1 MVSHTSGL
9 VRDLDVLELLGTDEA
24 FERGGYGVQEIAHLT
39 KRDKGQISRV
49 CRTLSSFGL
58 IYRDGQSRK
67 YTLGHRMF
75 AIALRT
81 REAHLANL
89 AQPFLLDLVAQSEES
104 AHLTVLRGG
113 GVLTLRTELSQH
125 TLRDGSLSG
134 VTLPALRT
142 ASGRAILGT
151 LTDSELEAWWAE
163 HGVFRDPPAEYPRKV
178 EGAEIR
184 RLRRQPG
191 SIRSVSGL
199 KRVVR
204 GVRRAGYA
212 VSVGELNPEIVDAA
226 AAVVDGSGNAVA
238 AIAVGAI
245 RERIGDRFE
254 LMGEA
259 VTRAAQLVSK
269 ALAPQGSADPIDAL

>member
-49 CRTLSSFGL
+49 CHTLALSGL
-58 IYRDGQSRK
+58 ITRDYRSKK

-81 REAHLANL
+81 REAHLATL

-142 ASGRAILGT
+142 ASGRAILAS
-151 LTDSELEAWWAE
+151 LSDSELEAWWSE
-163 HGVFRDPPAEYPRKV
+163 HGVFRDPPAQYPRQV

-191 SIRSVSGL
+191 SIRSLNGL
-199 KRVVR
+199 KRVVK
-204 GVRRAGYA
+204 GVRRSGYA
-212 VSVGELNPEIVDAA
+212 VSVGELNPDIVDAA
-226 AAVVDGSGNAVA
+226 AAVIDGSGQAVA

-254 LMGEA
+254 AMGEA
-259 VTRAAQLVSK
+259 VTRAARLLS
-269 ALAPQGSADPIDAL
+269 DALTDGRPDSRF

>member
-24 FERGGYGVQEIAHLT
+24 FERGGYGVQDIALLT

-49 CRTLSSFGL
+49 CQTLAASGL
-58 IYRDGQSRK
+58 ISRDQSTRK

-89 AQPFLLDLVAQSEES
+89 AQPFLLELVAQSEES
-104 AHLTVLRGG
+104 AHITVLRGG

-142 ASGRAILGT
+142 ASGRAILAT
-151 LTDSELEAWWAE
+151 FTDAEIEAWWAE
-163 HGVFRDPPAEYPRKV
+163 HGVFRDPPAEYPRQV

-204 GVRRAGYA
+204 GVRRGGYA
-212 VSVGELNPEIVDAA
+212 VSVGELNPDIVDAA
-226 AAVVDGSGNAVA
+226 AAVIDASGQAVA

-254 LMGEA
+254 AMGEA
-259 VTRAAQLVSK
+259 VTRAALLLSE
-269 ALAPQGSADPIDAL
+269 ALSEGAPESAF

>member
-9 VRDLDVLELLGTDEA
+9 VRDLDVLELLGTDDA
-24 FERGGYGVQEIAHLT
+24 FERGGYGVQEIAALT
-39 KRDKGQISRV
+39 RRDKGQISRV
-49 CRTLSSFGL
+49 CRTLALTGL
-58 IYRDGQSRK
+58 IARDPASKK
-67 YTLGHRMF
+67 YLLGHRMF

-89 AQPFLLDLVAQSEES
+89 SQPFLLELVAQSEES

-125 TLRDGSLSG
+125 TLRSGSLSG

-142 ASGRAILGT
+142 ASGRAILAT
-151 LTDSELEAWWAE
+151 LSDQELEAWWAE
-163 HGVFRDPPAEYPRKV
+163 HGTFRTPPSEYPRQV

-191 SIRSVSGL
+191 SIRSLSGL
-199 KRVVR
+199 KRVTR

-212 VSVGELNPEIVDAA
+212 VSVGELNPDIVDAA
-226 AAVVDGSGNAVA
+226 AVVVDGTGQAVA
-238 AIAVGAI
+238 AISVGAI

-254 LMGEA
+254 TMGDA
-259 VTRAAQLVSK
+259 VTRVAQLLSR
-269 ALAPQGSADPIDAL
+269 ALSQNSQETVG

>member
-1 MVSHTSGL
+1 MGSHTSGL

-24 FERGGYGVQEIAHLT
+24 FYRGGYGVQEIAHLT

-49 CRTLSSFGL
+49 CHTLAISGL
-58 IYRDGQSRK
+58 ITRDNFSKR
-67 YTLGHRMF
+67 YSLGHRMF

-81 REAHLANL
+81 REAHLATL

-142 ASGRAILGT
+142 ASGRAILAT
-151 LTDSELEAWWAE
+151 LSDSEVEAWWAE
-163 HGVFRDPPAEYPRKV
+163 HGVFRDPPAQYPRQV

-191 SIRSVSGL
+191 SIRSLSGL
-199 KRVVR
+199 KRVVK

-226 AAVVDGSGNAVA
+226 AAVVDGSGQAVA

-254 LMGEA
+254 AMGEA
-259 VTRAAQLVSK
+259 VTRAARLLS
-269 ALAPQGSADPIDAL
+269 DALTDRSTDRRF

>member
-24 FERGGYGVQEIAHLT
+24 FERGGYGVQDIALLT

-49 CRTLSSFGL
+49 CQTLAASGL
-58 IYRDGQSRK
+58 IARDQQTRK

-81 REAHLANL
+81 REAHLATL
-89 AQPFLLDLVAQSEES
+89 AQPYLLELVAQSEES

-142 ASGRAILGT
+142 ASGRAILASF
-151 LTDSELEAWWAE
+151 TDSEIEAWWAE
-163 HGVFRDPPAEYPRKV
+163 HGVFRTPPAEYPRQV

-191 SIRSVSGL
+191 SIRSVGGL
-199 KRVVR
+199 KRVAR
-204 GVRRAGYA
+204 TVRRAGYA
-212 VSVGELNPEIVDAA
+212 VSVGELNPDIVDAA
-226 AAVVDGSGNAVA
+226 AVVIDGTSQAVA
-238 AIAVGAI
+238 AMAVGAI

-254 LMGEA
+254 AMGEA
-259 VTRAAQLVSK
+259 VTRAARLLSE
-269 ALAPQGSADPIDAL
+269 ALTEGASDSAF